1 MVRELPWESSWL
13 SSFCPGEAI
22 LAAADEVAPVTEVT
36 DEVAAAE
43 VDEVAVV
50 DGLPLFLALAFDG
63 GASAPAD
70 SDAPF
75 ALAASFNANHNLPD
89 WLLTMAGLTF
99 LEWKW
104 KNWNGTCQSS

>member
-43 VDEVAVV
+43 VAAAEVDEVAVV

-63 GASAPAD
+63 GVSAPAD

-75 ALAASFNANHNLPD
+75 ALAASFNANHNFKL
-89 WLLTMAGLTF
+89 
-99 LEWKW
+99 
-104 KNWNGTCQSS
+104 